1 MLQWLFTLL
10 GAVNKLS
17 EATLSVAEAI
27 DASAQ
32 TIKAAALDSIEC
44 DETKRK
50 LIEADEFN
58 RYSLKT
64 KSTLK
69 SLQEF
74 RQLKAAKETKAE
86 QQQQQQ

>member
-10 GAVNKLS
+10 GAVNKTA
-17 EATLSVAEAI
+17 EAVLSVAEAI

-32 TIKAAALDSIEC
+32 TLKSAALDSIEC

-74 RQLKAAKETKAE
+74 RQLKQSKEEAK
-86 QQQQQQ
+86 QQ

>member
-10 GAVNKLS
+10 GAVNKTA
-17 EATLSVAEAI
+17 EAVLSVAEAI

-32 TIKAAALDSIEC
+32 TLKSAALDSIEC
-44 DETKRK
+44 DQTKQR

-74 RQLKAAKETKAE
+74 RQLKQAKEEAKKQE
-86 QQQQQQ
+86 E